1 MKNYILIA
9 ATVLLLTG
17 CTKKKTQVK
26 AQDNVIEGKTDT
38 IMVDTDTVTDNNVPN
53 DRADE
58 PQSL

>member
-26 AQDNVIEGKTDT
+26 AQDTVIEGKTDT

-58 PQSL
+58 PQSI